1 MSDIISDMDRILLVA
16 AATSML
22 APLLAAVMVRLTSGR
37 INPRV
42 PAGCGLVVSLTAAV
56 ILALGWQAGSG
67 KELLLGPRLA
77 GGSLVQIDGLTTIL
91 LPTVAVI
98 ALAIVLVAP
107 RRALT
112 TEAVIRLLAGAL
124 ITTAIMTTS
133 HPVALVALW
142 ILSLLPTW
150 LSTRATPGGRPTAR
164 GYAIAM
170 ATGSLLFAGGVTL
183 MVADP
188 PWMAEGGVVGDAGGW
203 LVALAVMIRKGIAPF
218 HSWYPALFSAAPM
231 STALAATMPQVA
243 SYAAIRLLVGHADG
257 VRLELIVL
265 SQAALV
271 TAAYGAA
278 LAVVQRDVRGL
289 VGTLALSQS
298 AMVLAGLSGGLP
310 MELCGALAIWVSSGL
325 AVTGIGLVA
334 WALESRAGRLELDA
348 AQGRFSDAPA
358 LAAFF
363 LLFGLASL
371 GFPGTLSFVAD
382 DLIVAGSLGDQSHAG
397 VLVILANVCSGIA
410 VVRGW
415 FRIFG
420 GPTAADAPR
429 HQVLRRE
436 RAPLICLLA
445 VLFGLG
451 LWPAPFVQALEEV
464 AESLL
469 RSRQPSTASLFPG
482 AHP

>member
-1 MSDIISDMDRILLVA
+1 MSDFEQMLVA
-16 AATSML
+16 AAATSVL
-22 APLLAAVMVRLTSGR
+22 APLVAAVAVPLSTGWVP
-37 INPRV
+37 PRV
-42 PAGCGLVVSLTAAV
+42 PAGIGLAVSLAAAV
-56 ILALGWQAGSG
+56 VLAQGWQVGPKAA
-67 KELLLGPRLA
+67 LLLGPRLV
-77 GGSLVQIDGLTTIL
+77 GGGLVHVDGLTAIL
-91 LPTVAVI
+91 LPLVALVT
-98 ALAIVLVAP
+98 LAIVLVAP

-112 TEAVIRLLAGAL
+112 PESVVRLLLGGFLTA
-124 ITTAIMTTS
+124 AIMTTS
-133 HPVALVALW
+133 HPAALVVLW
-142 ILSLLPTW
+142 VLSLVPTW
-150 LSTRATPGGRPTAR
+150 VSTNSTPGGRPTAR
-164 GYAIAM
+164 AYAIAM
-170 ATGSLLFAGGVTL
+170 VSGSLLFAAGVGL
-183 MVADP
+183 MVIDP
-188 PWMAEGGVVGDAGGW
+188 PWAARAGTAGAVGGW
-203 LVALAVMIRKGIAPF
+203 LVTLAVMIRKGIAPF
-218 HSWYPALFSAAPM
+218 HSWYPAVFSAAPM

-243 SYAAIRLLVGHADG
+243 SYAAIRLLVGHAEG

-278 LAVVQRDVRGL
+278 LAMVQPDVRGL
-289 VGTLALSQS
+289 VGMLALSQS

-310 MELCGALAIWVSSGL
+310 MELCGALAIWISSGL
-325 AVTGIGLVA
+325 ALTGIGLVA
-334 WALESRAGRLELDA
+334 WALESRAGRLELDT
-348 AQGRFSDAPA
+348 AQGRFADAPA

-382 DLIVAGSLGDQSHAG
+382 DLIVAGSLGDQPHAG
-397 VLVILANVCSGIA
+397 VLVILATVFSGIA

-420 GPTAADAPR
+420 GPATADAVR

-436 RAPLICLLA
+436 RIPLIVLLA

-451 LWPAPFVQALEEV
+451 LWPGPLVRSLEHV

-469 RSRQPSTASLFPG
+469 VSRRPDAVRSHPG

>member
-1 MSDIISDMDRILLVA
+1 M
-16 AATSML
+16 
-22 APLLAAVMVRLTSGR
+22 
-37 INPRV
+37 
-42 PAGCGLVVSLTAAV
+42 
-56 ILALGWQAGSG
+56 
-67 KELLLGPRLA
+67 
-77 GGSLVQIDGLTTIL
+77 
-91 LPTVAVI
+91 
-98 ALAIVLVAP
+98 
-107 RRALT
+107 
-112 TEAVIRLLAGAL
+112 
-124 ITTAIMTTS
+124 
-133 HPVALVALW
+133 
-142 ILSLLPTW
+142 
-150 LSTRATPGGRPTAR
+150 
-164 GYAIAM
+164 
-170 ATGSLLFAGGVTL
+170 
-183 MVADP
+183 
-188 PWMAEGGVVGDAGGW
+188 GDAGGW
-203 LVALAVMIRKGIAPF
+203 LVALAVMIRKGIATF

-397 VLVILANVCSGIA
+397 VLVILANVCSGVA